1 MRNLQSKFNELNKEL
16 EMPEETQPVWFG
28 QLKLT
33 IVGGL
38 VMQTDKI
45 FTITPGRA
53 KLLEKK
59 LLKVLSEFV
68 DEA

>member
-1 MRNLQSKFNELNKEL
+1 MQFYRKQKEA
-16 EMPEETQPVWFG
+16 EMPDEKQVPWFG

-38 VMQTDKI
+38 LMQTDKI
-45 FTITPGRA
+45 FTITPDRA
-53 KLLEKK
+53 KLLEHK
-59 LLKVLSEFV
+59 LLKVLSEFI

>member
-1 MRNLQSKFNELNKEL
+1 
-16 EMPEETQPVWFG
+16 MPEETQPVWFG